1 VSSIKAIPQS
11 GPLDLTSP
19 RRPLL
24 WAALAYAAGILVGSY
39 AWRPPLWWVVAALA
53 FLGASAYFISR
64 RTWLAFPLA
73 LGALF
78 LAGALAIQV
87 HNSRPPS
94 DDRVLDFSGDE
105 EVLVTGH
112 VIRDG
117 TVRVAGFGGVRQSVD
132 VATEQITRQEKTTEV
147 RTGVRLAIYGKASDQ
162 EAEEDD
168 ARVRVFHYGER
179 LLFTGKLHAPRNFGN
194 PGAFDYKGYLA
205 ENKISLLGSAKKERV
220 EVLPGF
226 AGNRVERLRQQVH
239 GSIVHR
245 IHRLWKAE
253 DAALMDAAVIGE
265 SAFLTPSMRL
275 DFQRSGTYHI
285 LVVSGMNVSILA
297 FVVFVVMRR
306 MRLSELLAS
315 ILTVALCTAYA
326 FVTDVGPPV
335 WRAVLMLTVY
345 LGVRLVYRGRSMLNA
360 VGAAALVVMAED
372 PKSLLGAS
380 FQLTF
385 LSVWIL
391 GAIAAPVL
399 ERTSAPY
406 VRGLRSLSSPDFDR
420 TLAPRVAQMRLDLR
434 MLTERLEGFFG
445 EKASLAIVRAGA
457 HATLSTYEVL
467 CVATLM
473 QAGLALPMAYYFHR
487 ATVMGIPANSLAVPL
502 TGVLM
507 PFAVSAVALSY
518 LWSPLARIPALVAA
532 ASLHGITGTVRT
544 LGGLRMADN
553 RIAMPEPS
561 TILISACALGLVM
574 ALVWKRRAL
583 ALSGLALLGAM
594 GLWVSAAVPSPHV
607 LGGMLEVTAIDVG
620 QGDSLLVVSPQGRT
634 LLVDAGGPVGGQQTE
649 FDFGENVVSPYLWE
663 RRISRLDAVA
673 ITHGHSDHRGGM
685 HAVLNNF
692 RPRELWVGAL
702 PQTPAIHDLMEFAK
716 GLGIRVVSHVD
727 GESFD
732 FGGMRVSVF
741 SPPETWQ
748 TSAQARNNDSLVLRL
763 QYRESSALLEGDA
776 EGVVERRMAAS
787 RELRSDLVKVGHH
800 GSATSST
807 PEFMNA
813 VHPHWA
819 IISVGRGN
827 RFGHPRMAT
836 LERLQEAGVAT
847 YRTDLHGAISF
858 YLDGRSVTPQL
869 ACLR

>member
-1 VSSIKAIPQS
+1 M
-11 GPLDLTSP
+11 
-19 RRPLL
+19 
-24 WAALAYAAGILVGSY
+24 WAALAYAAGILFGNY
-39 AWRPPLWWVVAALA
+39 AWRPPLWWVVAALS
-53 FLGASAYFISR
+53 FLGTSAYFIPR
-64 RTWLAFPLA
+64 RIRWAFALA

-78 LAGALAIQV
+78 LVGAFAIQM
-87 HNSRPPS
+87 HNSQPQQ
-94 DDRVLDFSGDE
+94 DYRVLELSGDE

-112 VIRDG
+112 VIREG
-117 TVRVAGFGGVRQSVD
+117 TLRVAGFGGVRQLVD
-132 VATEQITRQEKTTEV
+132 VETEKITWQGKTIEV
-147 RTGVRLAIYGKASDQ
+147 GTGVRLAIYGKTSDQ
-162 EAEEDD
+162 EYENDEV
-168 ARVRVFHYGER
+168 RTRVFQYGER
-179 LLFTGKLHAPRNFGN
+179 LRFAGKLHAPRNFGN

-205 ENKISLLGSAKKERV
+205 ENKIFLLGSARKEKV
-220 EVLPGF
+220 EILPGF
-226 AGNRVERLRQQVH
+226 AGSRLERVRQQVH
-239 GSIVHR
+239 GSIVQK
-245 IHRLWKAE
+245 IHALWKAE

-265 SAFLTPSMRL
+265 SAFLTPSTRL

-297 FVVFVVMRR
+297 FVVFVVMRQ
-306 MRLSELLAS
+306 MRLGELPAS

-385 LSVWIL
+385 FSVWIL

-434 MLTERLEGFFG
+434 MLAERLEGFFG
-445 EKASLAIVRAGA
+445 KKASLAIVRTGT

-487 ATVMGIPANSLAVPL
+487 ATVMGIPANSLAMPL

-544 LGGLRMADN
+544 LGGLRMAEN

-561 TILISACALGLVM
+561 TILISACALVLVM
-574 ALVWKRRAL
+574 VLVWRRRAL

-594 GLWVSAAVPSPHV
+594 GIWVSTAVPSPHV
-607 LGGMLEVTAIDVG
+607 RGGMLEVTAIDVG
-620 QGDSLLVVSPQGRT
+620 QGDSLLVVSPLGGT
-634 LLVDAGGPVGGQQTE
+634 LLIDAGGPVGGQQTE

-663 RRISRLDAVA
+663 RRISRLDVVA
-673 ITHGHSDHRGGM
+673 ITHGHSDHLGGM

-692 RPRELWVGAL
+692 RPHELWVGAL
-702 PQTPAIHDLMEFAK
+702 PQTPAIRSLMDFAES
-716 GLGIRVVSHVD
+716 LGIRVVRHID

-732 FGGMRVSVF
+732 FRGMQVTVF
-741 SPPETWQ
+741 SPPGAWQ

-763 QYRESSALLEGDA
+763 QYRDSSALLEGDA
-776 EGVVERRMAAS
+776 EEMVERRMAAS
-787 RELRSDLVKVGHH
+787 RELRSDLLKVGHH

-813 VHPHWA
+813 VHPRWA
-819 IISVGRGN
+819 IISVGKGN

-847 YRTDLHGAISF
+847 YRTDLNGAVSF
-858 YLDGRSVTPQL
+858 YLDGQSVTPQP